1 MKGDGKMSLVVAEQL
16 LMMVGLGVFIV
27 SLILYVVRTQ
37 DIKSVLVF
45 WQATITFT
53 KREFMINR
61 SGLTMM
67 LLAVILRFY
76 NHFMG

>member
-1 MKGDGKMSLVVAEQL
+1 MYLEVAEQL

-45 WQATITFT
+45 WQATISFT

-67 LLAVILRFY
+67 LLAVVLRFY
-76 NHFMG
+76 NHFVG

>member
-1 MKGDGKMSLVVAEQL
+1 MYLEVAEQL

-27 SLILYVVRTQ
+27 SLILYVMRTQ

-45 WQATITFT
+45 WQATISFT

>member
-1 MKGDGKMSLVVAEQL
+1 MYLEVAEQL

-45 WQATITFT
+45 WQATISFT

-67 LLAVILRFY
+67 LIAVVLRFY